1 MNDSAVPVSARSS
14 CAWLWPVRLGGR
26 DRFEPE
32 VTVEELVEQ
41 LLVAPVLDQRHPQ
54 HAPQGLA
61 IGQGAVGGRGVHGVE
76 RLGHRHADPAQP
88 QEPHEPVQAVFH
100 LPPLARGG
108 YSARRRARPLAN
120 ERLPWPAGTARA
132 PEPTEAAGVG
142 AP

>member
-1 MNDSAVPVSARSS
+1 MSVVVV
-14 CAWLWPVRLGGR
+14 VRFGGR

-61 IGQGAVGGRGVHGVE
+61 VGQGAVGGRGVHGVE
-76 RLGHRHADPAQP
+76 RLGHRHADPAQA
-88 QEPHEPVQAVFH
+88 QEPHEPVQALLH
-100 LPPLARGG
+100 RALLPLERAYRG
-108 YSARRRARPLAN
+108 RRRARPLAK
-120 ERLPWPAGTARA
+120 ERLPWAAGTVRA
-132 PEPTEAAGVG
+132 PEATEVAGVG

>member
-1 MNDSAVPVSARSS
+1 MRVAVA
-14 CAWLWPVRLGGR
+14 LLLGGR

-76 RLGHRHADPAQP
+76 RLGHRHADPAQA
-88 QEPHEPVQAVFH
+88 QEPHEPVQATFQSAPY
-100 LPPLARGG
+100 LPLEATVLAYR
-108 YSARRRARPLAN
+108 ARRRARPWAN
-120 ERLPWPAGTARA
+120 ERLPCPEGTARS
-132 PEPTEAAGVG
+132 PEPTDAAGVG